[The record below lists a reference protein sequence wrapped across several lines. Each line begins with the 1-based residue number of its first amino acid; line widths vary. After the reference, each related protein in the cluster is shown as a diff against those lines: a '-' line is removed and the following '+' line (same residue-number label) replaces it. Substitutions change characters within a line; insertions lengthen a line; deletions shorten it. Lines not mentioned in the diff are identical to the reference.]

1 MIIFEKNKKMD
12 LSQNDWT
19 SQLANDAD
27 ALLIDVRTPE
37 ECAEGI
43 IPNAICIDIFKGQG
57 FIYEVDVLD
66 KSKNVYVYCKAGGR
80 SAQACGIMNQL
91 GFEKTYNLVGG
102 FMQWEGEVIAP

>member
-1 MIIFEKNKKMD
+1 MD

-27 ALLIDVRTPE
+27 AIILDVRTPE
-37 ECAEGI
+37 ECSEGI

-57 FIYEVDVLD
+57 FIYEVDVLN
-66 KSKNVYVYCKAGGR
+66 KSKSVYVYCKAGGR

-91 GFEKTYNLVGG
+91 GFEKTFNLVGG
-102 FMQWEGEVIAP
+102 FMQWQGEVVVPEN

>member
-1 MIIFEKNKKMD
+1 MD

-19 SQLANDAD
+19 SQLAAD
-27 ALLIDVRTPE
+27 NNAIILDVRTPE

-57 FIYEVDVLD
+57 FIYEVDALD
-66 KSKNVYVYCKAGGR
+66 KTKNMYVYCKAGGR
-80 SAQACGIMNQL
+80 SAQACGVMNQL

-102 FMQWEGEVIAP
+102 FMQWQGEVVVP